1 MSDPVEAFEPLW
13 LEISTPSRSGADTH
27 LRHRLH
33 GGAFTIGRGYQ
44 NDLVLDDPYVS
55 PVHVRLARDVE
66 GDGQW
71 WIEDLGS
78 DNGTRDGA
86 GHPVTRAALNDHA
99 TFTLGKTTL
108 QVKSGA
114 FTVAPALRLPTSPA
128 TPPPP
133 ARAPLWQQ
141 IPAQAIALL
150 AVVVALGATN
160 IWLKQ
165 TGEPKFTNYVYGA
178 IVLPLAALAWAG
190 AWALVTRIIT
200 AHGAYFRHVRIIATA
215 MIAFTLLEAAFKYV
229 DYAFALLSASAWE
242 SAFAWL
248 LLAGLG
254 IAHLRVI
261 APQRAALV
269 TGLVAALVL
278 SVAGIDVAMKNDR
291 SKYQPPTIV
300 TSLMP
305 PLLPTKRPVAR
316 EALFERIAKLQPE
329 LEEERRKDPPP
340 GAGFDAD

>member
-1 MSDPVEAFEPLW
+1 MNAGTEAFAPWW
-13 LEISTPSRSGADTH
+13 LEITTPSPAGAATH

-33 GGAFTIGRGYQ
+33 GGDFTIGRGYQ

-55 PVHVRLARDVE
+55 PSHVRLARDA
-66 GDGQW
+66 DGQW

-78 DNGTRDGA
+78 DNGTCDSTGA
-86 GHPVTRAALNDHA
+86 PVSRAALTDHA
-99 TFTLGKTTL
+99 AFTLGKTTL
-108 QVKSGA
+108 QVRSGA
-114 FTVAPALRLPTSPA
+114 FSVAPALRLSAADGAAAPVPEPA
-128 TPPPP
+128 
-133 ARAPLWQQ
+133 WKG

-150 AVVVALGATN
+150 AVVVALGATA

-200 AHGAYFRHVRIIATA
+200 ARAGFFRHLRIIATA
-215 MIAFTLLEAAFKYV
+215 MIAFTLVEAAFKYI

-242 SAFAWL
+242 SALAWL
-248 LLAGLG
+248 ILAALG

-261 APQRAALV
+261 APQRLGLV
-269 TGLVAALVL
+269 TGLVVALVL

-300 TSLMP
+300 TSLLP
-305 PLLPTKRPVAR
+305 PMLPTKRPVSR
-316 EALFERIAKLQPE
+316 DALFERIGQLQPE

-340 GAGFDAD
+340 GSGLDLD